1 MNWILMKDDSLAQW
15 GEAESTHIQPRKQN
29 SEAKWP
35 QKAVVDFAS
44 HKYDECPSKI

>member
-1 MNWILMKDDSLAQW
+1 MNFNERWLLSW

-29 SEAKWP
+29 DEANWP

-44 HKYDECPSKI
+44 YKYDKCHSKI